1 MTAQKVVDDLT
12 AGVEEEKGG
21 EELVEEENNDEC
33 IELTRGEL
41 AEDGEEVGEGEVEGG
56 EGGDRP
62 GGESKGGAQL
72 WLWIPHVG
80 HSQCECPPRIS

>member
-1 MTAQKVVDDLT
+1 MTTQKVVDDLT

-62 GGESKGGAQL
+62 GWESKGGTHL
-72 WLWIPHVG
+72 WLWIPHIG
-80 HSQCECPPRIS
+80 HSQCEYPPRIC